1 MAETVEASATSPG
14 DPTPGAE
21 ASPSFA
27 VGDQVSVFEQASGPD
42 ATTLHY
48 VIDDAAHV
56 SDRPVGGHFADSAG
70 LAVTWRGRGLG
81 TVTGVDDGYTVPIYT
96 VTLTDG

>member
-42 ATTLHY
+42 ATTLSNRRS
-48 VIDDAAHV
+48 ACA
-56 SDRPVGGHFADSAG
+56 GHCPALCCSS
-70 LAVTWRGRGLG
+70 TRRW
-81 TVTGVDDGYTVPIYT
+81 
-96 VTLTDG
+96 